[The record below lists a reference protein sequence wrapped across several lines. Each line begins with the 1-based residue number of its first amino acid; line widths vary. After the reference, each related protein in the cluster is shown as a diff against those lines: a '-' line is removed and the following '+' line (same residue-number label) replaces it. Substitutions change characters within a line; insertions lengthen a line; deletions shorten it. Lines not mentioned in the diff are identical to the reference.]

1 MIEKAGLSERL
12 TLPHK
17 GFHRQIGV
25 FAGHHVS
32 PDGKLL
38 TEAEWKAK
46 SSQWLPGEADHAF
59 VQSLM
64 KRVVEP
70 GQYATY
76 IAPPMRGIDNRP
88 ADFAYVRF
96 NELHG

>member
-1 MIEKAGLSERL
+1 M
-12 TLPHK
+12 
-17 GFHRQIGV
+17 
-25 FAGHHVS
+25 
-32 PDGKLL
+32 
-38 TEAEWKAK
+38 
-46 SSQWLPGEADHAF
+46 EADHAF